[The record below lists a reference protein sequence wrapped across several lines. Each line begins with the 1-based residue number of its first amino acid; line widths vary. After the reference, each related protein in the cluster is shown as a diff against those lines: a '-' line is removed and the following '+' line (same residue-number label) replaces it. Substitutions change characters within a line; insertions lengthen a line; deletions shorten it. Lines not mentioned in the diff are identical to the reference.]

1 MLYYKLACA
10 YNNIVL
16 IEHSIY
22 KEDMYN
28 VSTILLEVP
37 FIAIKILPWKK
48 KITRSKKKYI
58 QVKISYKLWPKFGL
72 MIIILMLHMFF
83 FFFPFVLSSTSPIYI
98 CNSHNLV

>member
-37 FIAIKILPWKK
+37 FIAIKILLGKK
-48 KITRSKKKYI
+48 KFY
-58 QVKISYKLWPKFGL
+58 
-72 MIIILMLHMFF
+72 
-83 FFFPFVLSSTSPIYI
+83 
-98 CNSHNLV
+98 